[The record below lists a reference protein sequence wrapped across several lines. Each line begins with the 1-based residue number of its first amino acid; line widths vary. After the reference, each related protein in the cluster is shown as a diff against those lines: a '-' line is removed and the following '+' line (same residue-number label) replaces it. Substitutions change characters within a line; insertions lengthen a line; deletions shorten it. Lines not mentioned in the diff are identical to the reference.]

1 MNSFKFS
8 KIIGGEVKNFVAHTQ
23 MSFVL
28 SLSVRANVTYNYS
41 FSNRSHFFSHQEND
55 ILKIT
60 TSLTSFYQYNVY
72 FVHYFFVDT
81 KTIKFY
87 NDVKRLIKLF
97 HKN

>member
-1 MNSFKFS
+1 
-8 KIIGGEVKNFVAHTQ
+8 

-28 SLSVRANVTYNYS
+28 SPSVRANVTYNYS
-41 FSNRSHFFSHQEND
+41 FSNRTHFFSHQENGPR
-55 ILKIT
+55 KIT

-87 NDVKRLIKLF
+87 NNVERLIEHF
-97 HKN
+97 HKNYKLN